1 MTDFARLLEGYLHAK
16 DDNLPHVIDGVFAP
30 DARLAFSLATQN
42 IAFPPQT
49 DGAAAIAKTLVTDF
63 GQQYHRCRTY
73 YVIRRGDLPEAE
85 ALGRGDTPVAL
96 ASMPWLVVMQDRT
109 TGALRVGH
117 GVYRWTF
124 DCIADDWRVS
134 ALHIHIARMDII
146 DDARADA
153 WRAAIQ
159 RALPYP
165 WVDAAVLRATV
176 AQLAADDADLA
187 WLASFGEPAGA

>member
-30 DARLAFSLATQN
+30 DARLTFSLATQN

-63 GQQYHRCRTY
+63 GQQYRRCRTY
-73 YVIRRGDLPEAE
+73 YVTRRGDLPDAPE
-85 ALGRGDTPVAL
+85 RGDMPVAL
-96 ASMPWLVVMQDRT
+96 APMPWLVVMQERS

-124 DCIADDWRVS
+124 ARAGKDWRVS
-134 ALHIHIARMDII
+134 ALHIHIARMDVI
-146 DDARADA
+146 DNARADA
-153 WRAAIQ
+153 GCAAIQ
-159 RALPYP
+159 QALPYP
-165 WVDAAVLRATV
+165 WVDAAVLRTTV
-176 AQLAADDADLA
+176 ARLAAEDAGLR
-187 WLASFGEPAGA
+187 WLAPFGEPARD